1 MTFDTF
7 FSADEAEAL
16 IQGGA
21 EIGFDRSTDQGEVNA
36 AGEMEKVVSQTRT
49 SSNAWCTEECE
60 RIPQVMAVTSRIEAV
75 THIPKSHFESFQIL
89 QYSSDQ
95 FYRSHHDSSGKNTC
109 PSGHRIL
116 TFFLYLSDV
125 EEGGETHFN
134 KLNISVK
141 PKRGRALVWPS
152 VRNDN
157 PDQWDPRMFHEA
169 KDVIKGVK
177 YAANHW
183 IHLQDY
189 ETPNFW
195 GCTGS
200 FG

>member
-7 FSADEAEAL
+7 FTAQEAQAL
-16 IQGGA
+16 IEGGKLV
-21 EIGFDRSTDQGEVNA
+21 GFERSTDQGAINA

-49 SSNAWCTEECE
+49 SSNAWCVGQCE
-60 RIPQVMAVTSRIEAV
+60 QLPLVQQVTGRIETV

-89 QYSSDQ
+89 EYGPNQ
-95 FYRSHHDSSGKNTC
+95 FYRAHHDSSGKNTS

-125 EEGGETHFN
+125 EEGGATKFT
-134 KLNISVK
+134 KLDLAIR
-141 PKRGRALVWPS
+141 PKLGRALVWPS
-152 VRNDN
+152 VLNDR
-157 PDQWDPRMFHEA
+157 PSQWDPRMFHEA
-169 KDVIKGVK
+169 QDVVKGKK

-189 ETPNFW
+189 VTPNQW

-200 FG
+200 FS